1 MCLNLKEKFVFVI
14 MFSVSSWLA
23 VLRTGQ
29 RAPRGL
35 VVLSFHRISSQ
46 HMSLCYQMANPVSW
60 PFLLSEQPFIR
71 TLFPWLRDPNS
82 GQEETRALCCSAQSD
97 HVANFLPILDNV
109 RTVFK
114 RREELRTFTLFE
126 VLGPACV
133 ILINFKKGRY

>member
-1 MCLNLKEKFVFVI
+1 MARRSKDKLEG
-14 MFSVSSWLA
+14 SAWPG
-23 VLRTGQ
+23 R
-29 RAPRGL
+29 
-35 VVLSFHRISSQ
+35 VVLSQNLLSACVPVLSH
-46 HMSLCYQMANPVSW
+46 QMANPVYW

-71 TLFPWLRDPNS
+71 TLYPWLRDPNS

-126 VLGPACV
+126 VLGLACV